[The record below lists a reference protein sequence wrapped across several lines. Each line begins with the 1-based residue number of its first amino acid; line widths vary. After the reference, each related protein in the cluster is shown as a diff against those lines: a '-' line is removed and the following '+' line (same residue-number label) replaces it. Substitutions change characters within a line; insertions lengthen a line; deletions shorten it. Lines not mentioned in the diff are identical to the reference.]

1 MKGIK
6 IGIVGVCISLIGIS
20 LSACT
25 AVPTVNTTQYEAAV
39 LSGGSEI
46 LTVMPLFDEK
56 EYNGNALTLT
66 YAAAEFFA
74 GDHIQV
80 SYDEGFIDKPSAIAH
95 IGKIFALTNTL
106 PEGEATVIHD
116 NSENAVLSFV
126 LPPEWNCSQSFDENN
141 TTTLHISRKDEN
153 RSTNPFEI
161 VIAHFSE
168 EGIYSRI
175 DYDANQEISDVTLMS
190 GLCAKLC
197 SYPNRH
203 EPIEFFLE
211 TDISFYDTTS
221 VEPPYSVIISV
232 SCPLA
237 YWEAGYKDMIYA
249 FLNSIALL
257 N

>member
-1 MKGIK
+1 MKYRILLLL
-6 IGIVGVCISLIGIS
+6 IIVFLM
-20 LSACT
+20 SACAPAKT
-25 AVPTVNTTQYEAAV
+25 MQYEAAV
-39 LSGGSEI
+39 LDINGES
-46 LTVMPLFDEK
+46 LTVIPLFDQQ
-56 EYNGNALTLT
+56 EYSGKPLSFT
-66 YAAAEFFA
+66 YAAEDFSV
-74 GDHIQV
+74 GDHIQIR
-80 SYDEGFIDKPSAIAH
+80 YNEGFIDKPTSIAH
-95 IGKIFALTNTL
+95 LGQIFALTDSHAN
-106 PEGEATVIHD
+106 GETTVIRD
-116 NSENAVLSFV
+116 NNETPVFSFV

-237 YWEAGYKDMIYA
+237 YWETGYKDMIYA